1 MFFKPDI
8 KYVVLGASTN
18 PIKFGNM
25 VLKWYIKNNLPV
37 IPINPVNDNVLNIK
51 AYPTVHSFLN
61 SNTDAVSISVVTPP
75 SVSLEMLKEVKD
87 VGRINSVWFQPG
99 SYDAKVVN
107 YVKGLG
113 VDVIV
118 GDCIMVNGKQ
128 LLANL

>member
-18 PIKFGNM
+18 QSKFGNM

-37 IPINPVNDNVLNIK
+37 IPINPINDKVLDIK
-51 AYPTVHSFLN
+51 AYPTLNSFLN

-99 SYDAKVVN
+99 SYDTKVVN

-128 LLANL
+128 LLANI